1 MRTASLPVL
10 RTILVLAAAY
20 PGHAQS
26 TQSLPVMIRLTSETA
41 PPGGMAQIKAVV
53 YSPQPIMSGLGMLDM
68 GSYDIEGIALFSGT
82 GDVVGTAVV
91 SGGKLKL
98 QIFSPNGTFGSFGG
112 YPLLTVAVS
121 VPANAV
127 PGQQIAVAPDPGSSW
142 SVDVKGV
149 WQPVQLQPGKITVG
163 GSVSI
168 ANVVPGGGTLPAGAA
183 FSIFGVGF
191 SPQTQV
197 ALQGITASSIAYVSP
212 TQILVTLQKAA
223 TLDGTL
229 IQVKNPDNSSDSY
242 YSYMRG
248 VPVGQSSDPLLAQ
261 TVPVFSTIANTG
273 AILPPT
279 ISSQVNPAYFTAVA
293 FQNPSQASATIAV
306 QSVASGGQVTGSAQ
320 VTLAPGHRI
329 SREISELLGSALP
342 TGSYLRVTSTQPV
355 QMLGMLGN
363 HSTGVVLPVVF
374 VSTAAAAVQTDIQL
388 VGVAQNGSP
397 AVGSDDSFTWHI
409 KNNQG
414 AIPAP
419 GVTFN
424 SVLPAGFQINSVTP
438 SQGTCSVA
446 APAIRC
452 SLGQIE
458 GGATALVTV
467 HFSPTQAGTFST
479 TALANFSGIDTN
491 PANNSFTLT
500 IGPR

>member
-1 MRTASLPVL
+1 MRSAFVPLL
-10 RTILVLAAAY
+10 GALLVLAEAD
-20 PGHAQS
+20 PGRAQS

-68 GSYDIEGIALFSGT
+68 GGFDIDGIALFSGT

-112 YPLLTVAVS
+112 YPLLTVAAS
-121 VPANAV
+121 VPGNAV
-127 PGQQIAVAPDPGSSW
+127 PGQQVAVAPDSGSSW

-168 ANVVPGGGTLPAGAA
+168 TNVVPGGGTLPAGAA
-183 FSIFGVGF
+183 FSILGVGF
-191 SPQTQV
+191 SPLTQV

-212 TQILVTLQKAA
+212 TQILVTLQRAA

-248 VPVGQSSDPLLAQ
+248 VLVGQSSDPLLAQ
-261 TVPVFSTIANTG
+261 TVPIFSTLANTG
-273 AILPPT
+273 ATLPPT
-279 ISSQVNPAYFTAVA
+279 ISPQVNPAYFTAVA
-293 FQNPSQASATIAV
+293 FQNPSQASATITV
-306 QSVASGGQVTGSAQ
+306 QSISSGGQVTRSAQ
-320 VTLAPGHRI
+320 VTLGPGHRI
-329 SREISELLGSALP
+329 SREISELLGSTLP

-363 HSTGVVLPVVF
+363 HATGVVLPVVF
-374 VSTAAAAVQTDIQL
+374 VSTAAAAFQTDIQL
-388 VGVAQNGSP
+388 VGVAQNNAP

-409 KNNQG
+409 KDNQG
-414 AIPAP
+414 AINAP

-424 SVLPAGFQINSVTP
+424 SVLPPGLQINSVTP

-446 APAIRC
+446 GQAIQC
-452 SLGQIE
+452 SMGQID

-467 HFSPTQAGTFST
+467 NFSPTQAGIFST
-479 TALANFSGIDTN
+479 TALATFSGIDTN
-491 PANNSFTLT
+491 PANNTVTVT
-500 IGPR
+500 IGAR